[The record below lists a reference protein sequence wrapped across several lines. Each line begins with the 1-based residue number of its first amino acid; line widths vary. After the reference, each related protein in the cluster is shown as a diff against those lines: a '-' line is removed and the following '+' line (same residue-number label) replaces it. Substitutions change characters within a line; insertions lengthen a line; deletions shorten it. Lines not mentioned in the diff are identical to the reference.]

1 MNILVEFYFRPIS
14 LTYPEYC
21 MRDGIS
27 RKPPILQVDSKGG
40 IRSMYPALLGATYG
54 NLLRLKT
61 CEPTASH
68 SKLPS
73 D

>member
-1 MNILVEFYFRPIS
+1 
-14 LTYPEYC
+14 